1 VFTNTNT
8 NTIKTYK
15 APLYKTGQERYK
27 STVCLLA
34 RLLKNACMYLDE
46 MLRVDMWEHGRSDY
60 LLSPIRILVRMPEP
74 DCFLRYCIS
83 DDTRNFTSGKS
94 VVYVL
99 ASAATC
105 GFTMV
110 LFAEPVSRRNTF
122 VGGTCAPPSALLVRL
137 YLRLPIYHCVQQTST
152 NSAAYCYQR

>member
-1 VFTNTNT
+1 
-8 NTIKTYK
+8 
-15 APLYKTGQERYK
+15 
-27 STVCLLA
+27 
-34 RLLKNACMYLDE
+34 MYLDE

-94 VVYVL
+94 DVYVL
-99 ASAATC
+99 AAVATR

-110 LFAEPVSRRNTF
+110 LFTEPVSRRSTF
-122 VGGTCAPPSALLVRL
+122 VGDTCAPPSALPVHSKT
-137 YLRLPIYHCVQQTST
+137 IVKSD
-152 NSAAYCYQR
+152 S